1 MTRLLSPRAA
11 ALAGLCSVLLAA
23 SPAVARDWNA
33 SGFDKVDLAAS
44 ATVRIHAAP
53 GFAIHAEG
61 DPDLIRRLDIAVR
74 RGTLV
79 IGWLPGQAPHTMR
92 NQRLAISVT
101 MPRVAGA
108 TVSGAGTIAVDRAEA
123 PAFAGRVGGA
133 GTLRI
138 ATLRTRAAALD
149 VSGAGTLEAAGTADR
164 VVAHLTGV
172 GSIKA
177 GALGARAGLIDM
189 TGTGSIVARVD
200 GPVEVRLSGLG
211 SVAVLGKPA
220 CVVRKTG
227 WGSVRCGARAKP
239 EKRTFP

>member
-11 ALAGLCSVLLAA
+11 ALAGLCSLLLAA
-23 SPAVARDWNA
+23 SPAWARDWNA

-44 ATVRIHAAP
+44 ASVQIHAAP
-53 GFAIHAEG
+53 GFAVQADG

-79 IGWLPGQAPHTMR
+79 IGWLPGQAPHGMR
-92 NQRLAISVT
+92 NQRLAIRVT

-108 TVSGAGTIAVDRAEA
+108 TVSGAGTIAVDRADA
-123 PAFAGRVGGA
+123 PTFAGRVGGA

-138 ATLRTRAAALD
+138 ATLRTHEALLD
-149 VSGAGTLEAAGTADR
+149 VSGTGSLEAAGTADR

-172 GSIKA
+172 GSIKT
-177 GALGARAGLIDM
+177 GALGARAGLIGM
-189 TGTGSIVARVD
+189 SGTGSVVARID

-211 SVAVLGKPA
+211 SVNVLGKPT
-220 CVVRKTG
+220 CVIRKSG
-227 WGSVRCGARAKP
+227 WGSVRCGASR
-239 EKRTFP
+239 